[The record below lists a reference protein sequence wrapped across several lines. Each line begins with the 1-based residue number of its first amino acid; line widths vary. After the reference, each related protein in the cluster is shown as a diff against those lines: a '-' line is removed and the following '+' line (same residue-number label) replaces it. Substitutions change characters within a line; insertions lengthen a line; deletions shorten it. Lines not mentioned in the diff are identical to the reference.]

1 MGIEDI
7 REIWGRITAGSS
19 DQQGLNEEQ
28 IRMLL
33 AKRSKNLME
42 RIDFNIRIGF
52 FILLGIILFIV
63 MYDFFNYKGWFPA
76 ALNKTDIP
84 VWLIFLDLASNL
96 LIVTIFVSFF
106 IRYFRVRKL
115 CTGNCDIRHSLMKV
129 IGILTLYQRLF
140 VVALIIIMLSSGTG
154 FLAGYVTSIQHQQI
168 PEGFMIPVILFG
180 VFLFVLLTFI
190 LFHLLRWIF
199 RRIYGNYLAEL
210 RDTLAELDE
219 LEE

>member
-1 MGIEDI
+1 MGVEDI
-7 REIWGRITAGSS
+7 REIWGRLTAGSS
-19 DQQGLNEEQ
+19 DQQGLDEEQ

-52 FILLGIILFIV
+52 FILLGIIMFIV
-63 MYDFFNYKGWFPA
+63 MYDFFNYKGLFPA
-76 ALNKTDIP
+76 VLNKTDIP
-84 VWLIFLDLASNL
+84 AWLIFLDIATNL

-115 CTGNCDIRHSLMKV
+115 CTGDCDIRHSLMKV

-140 VVALIIIMLSSGTG
+140 TVALIIIMLSSGTG
-154 FLAGYVTSIQHQQI
+154 FLVGYFTSIQSQQI

-180 VFLFVLLTFI
+180 VFLIVLLTLM
-190 LFHLLRWIF
+190 LFLLLRWIF
-199 RRIYGNYLAEL
+199 RRIYGNYLAQL
-210 RDTLAELDE
+210 RETLAELDE